1 MAERQATILEIEL
14 EAAISEKNE
23 ALAAQDVALRQRDEA
38 LAQRDNALLER
49 DNALAAL
56 QCRNSSANFSFNGG
70 NHCGSKRM
78 HRSSNHHLS
87 NKDCRSSSKFCWNAS
102 SSIISISTQN
112 QISNEIQRFISRNKK
127 KNHIKVSPSNLPFSV
142 NASGQFCGVAVHP
155 IYQETLSMALA
166 KHFDAWLLI
175 VDSLSLPGRAP
186 SKEVEVTK
194 ESSRPERPVFIKRS
208 STQAAL
214 NLSQNSLDGLIPS
227 KMTTNLHA
235 LQT

>member
-1 MAERQATILEIEL
+1 
-14 EAAISEKNE
+14 
-23 ALAAQDVALRQRDEA
+23 
-38 LAQRDNALLER
+38 
-49 DNALAAL
+49 
-56 QCRNSSANFSFNGG
+56 
-70 NHCGSKRM
+70 
-78 HRSSNHHLS
+78 
-87 NKDCRSSSKFCWNAS
+87 
-102 SSIISISTQN
+102 
-112 QISNEIQRFISRNKK
+112 
-127 KNHIKVSPSNLPFSV
+127 
-142 NASGQFCGVAVHP
+142 
-155 IYQETLSMALA
+155 MALA